1 MITLVYDPMSGI
13 SMADGKMK
21 MWVDSVA
28 ERNKEEPDNELIIT
42 IGSDLLFQC
51 FRIAVIEDKIHHDQ
65 IRLKVKDQFIPFNTY
80 GNISEPRLM
89 PDFQYDLVTEIVKKV
104 LAKKNLKKKEVV

>member
-80 GNISEPRLM
+80 GIISEPRLM
-89 PDFQYDLVTEIVKKV
+89 PDFSCDVCCYDL
-104 LAKKNLKKKEVV
+104 